1 MKDISSISLTLS
13 AKNLSIYTDGSV
25 TVNIKAKS
33 GSYIKKDR
41 FSCFIYTDD
50 YYPIC
55 NSDESGKQLPIN
67 GGCIDIEIQSH
78 KIWLPGDYILFVLDE
93 TTKSQLRIDFSLDD
107 RLRVICGE
115 PKECNSSSL
124 DYVLTSCVENSD
136 ASWDVVATAPGAA
149 QLRRYV
155 LECNQFK
162 NYNKLRKQLNV
173 KELKC
178 NRNLL
183 IYTYNQDWSVQ
194 TLEMFKKLCVYGTYF
209 THIDCSS
216 LNNVS
221 SVSQTLA
228 LDEKF
233 KGTNHVYCLTNLSSL
248 LASDGKMVVKKVE
261 ERMHDEKGLCTLW
274 LCGSRQEI
282 DSVMEVYPLLREF
295 FLSSNWLEQ
304 QPYTGFEIVQAFI
317 SEFEKV
323 DLMPTDEVKDGLSR
337 AILKCQ
343 EDGSIGTWSLSS
355 IHHFIVQDA
364 LPRYVK
370 RAINDIESED
380 ISPLTM
386 EDIDLSLLP
395 HTTSAFEDSIKE
407 LDRMVG
413 LDDIK
418 QSIITMANQARFCL
432 ERRRAGFPTSDDT
445 PRHAIFTG
453 NPGTGKT
460 TVAKM
465 IGRIYH
471 SLGVL
476 SKGEVICADRTR
488 LVGRY
493 VGETEN
499 NMKIVLAEAH
509 GNVLFIDEAY
519 NLYDGADDRQDYGN
533 HVLDSLLT
541 VLAQP
546 NPDMVIILAG
556 YEKEMDAMLNSNP
569 GLSGRFTYK
578 YRFNDYN
585 AEQLME
591 IACNLFNRDQYVLT
605 DEAKDMLTE
614 TISETVSQRT
624 KNFGNAR
631 WVEQFVKNG
640 IIPAMADRVIHATTK
655 DYQHILVS
663 DVVEGYKRFNP
674 NVIELKPR
682 RKVGFSA

>member
-25 TVNIKAKS
+25 TVNIKVKS

-55 NSDESGKQLPIN
+55 NSNESGKQLPIN
-67 GGCIDIEIQSH
+67 GGCIDIEIQNH

-115 PKECNSSSL
+115 PKECNSGSL

-194 TLEMFKKLCVYGTYF
+194 TLEMFKKLCVFGTYF
-209 THIDCSS
+209 TYIDCSS

-295 FLSSNWLEQ
+295 FLSSNKLEQ

-317 SEFEKV
+317 SEFEKG

-355 IHHFIVQDA
+355 IHHFIVQDV

-370 RAINDIESED
+370 RTINDIVSEE

-395 HTTSAFEDSIKE
+395 HTTSAFEDSIQD

-418 QSIITMANQARFCL
+418 RSIITMANQARFCQ
-432 ERRRAGFPTSDDT
+432 ERRRAGFPTSDDI

-465 IGRIYH
+465 VGRIYH

-499 NMKIVLAEAH
+499 NMKIVLAEAR

-605 DEAKDMLTE
+605 DEARDMLTE

-655 DYQHILVS
+655 DYQHILVA

>member
-1 MKDISSISLTLS
+1 MKDISCISLTLS

-115 PKECNSSSL
+115 PKECNSGSL

-136 ASWDVVATAPGAA
+136 ASWDVLATAPGAA

-194 TLEMFKKLCVYGTYF
+194 TLEMFKKLCVFGTYF

-295 FLSSNWLEQ
+295 FLSSNRLEQ

-317 SEFEKV
+317 SEFEKE
-323 DLMPTDEVKDGLSR
+323 DLMPTDEVKDELSR

-355 IHHFIVQDA
+355 IHHFIVQDV

-370 RAINDIESED
+370 RAINDIVSED

-624 KNFGNAR
+624 KNFANAR

>member
-107 RLRVICGE
+107 RLRVICGV
-115 PKECNSSSL
+115 PKECNSGSL

-194 TLEMFKKLCVYGTYF
+194 TLEMFKKLCVFGTYF

-295 FLSSNWLEQ
+295 FLSSNQLEQ

-317 SEFEKV
+317 SEFEKE
-323 DLMPTDEVKDGLSR
+323 DLMPTDEVKDELSR

-355 IHHFIVQDA
+355 IHHFIVQDV

-370 RAINDIESED
+370 RAINDIVSED

>member
-1 MKDISSISLTLS
+1 LKGISNISLTLS

-33 GSYIKKDR
+33 GSYIKKDS

-115 PKECNSSSL
+115 PKECNSGSL

-194 TLEMFKKLCVYGTYF
+194 TLEMFKKLCVFGTYF

-295 FLSSNWLEQ
+295 FLSSNQLEQ

-317 SEFEKV
+317 SEFEKE
-323 DLMPTDEVKDGLSR
+323 DLMPTDEVKDELSR

-355 IHHFIVQDA
+355 IHHFIVQDV

-370 RAINDIESED
+370 RAINDIVSED

-591 IACNLFNRDQYVLT
+591 IASNLFNRDQYVLT

>member
-1 MKDISSISLTLS
+1 MKDISNISLTLS

-115 PKECNSSSL
+115 PKECNSGSL
-124 DYVLTSCVENSD
+124 DYVLTSCVENTD

-194 TLEMFKKLCVYGTYF
+194 TLEMFKKLCVFGTYF

-295 FLSSNWLEQ
+295 FLSSNQLEQ

-317 SEFEKV
+317 SEFEKE
-323 DLMPTDEVKDGLSR
+323 DLMPTDEVKDELSR

-355 IHHFIVQDA
+355 IHHFIVQDV

-370 RAINDIESED
+370 RAINDIVSED

>member
-1 MKDISSISLTLS
+1 MKDISNISLTLS

-115 PKECNSSSL
+115 PKECNSGSL
-124 DYVLTSCVENSD
+124 DYVLTSCVENTD

-194 TLEMFKKLCVYGTYF
+194 TLEMFKKLCVFGTYF

-295 FLSSNWLEQ
+295 FLSSNRLEQ

-317 SEFEKV
+317 SEFEKE
-323 DLMPTDEVKDGLSR
+323 DLMPTDEVKDELSR

-355 IHHFIVQDA
+355 IHHFIVQDV

-370 RAINDIESED
+370 RAINDIVSED

>member
-1 MKDISSISLTLS
+1 MKDISNISLTLS

-115 PKECNSSSL
+115 PKECNSGSL

-194 TLEMFKKLCVYGTYF
+194 TLEMFKKLCVFGTYF

-295 FLSSNWLEQ
+295 FLSSNQLEQ

-317 SEFEKV
+317 SEFEKE
-323 DLMPTDEVKDGLSR
+323 DLMPTDEVKDELSR

-355 IHHFIVQDA
+355 IHHFIVQDV

-370 RAINDIESED
+370 RAINDIVSED

-624 KNFGNAR
+624 KNFANAR

>member
-1 MKDISSISLTLS
+1 MKDISNISLTLS
-13 AKNLSIYTDGSV
+13 AKNLSIYSDGSV

-93 TTKSQLRIDFSLDD
+93 TSQSQLRIDFSLDD
-107 RLRVICGE
+107 RLRVICGV
-115 PKECNSSSL
+115 PKECNSGSL
-124 DYVLTSCVENSD
+124 DYVLTSCVENTD

-194 TLEMFKKLCVYGTYF
+194 TLEMFKKLCVSGTYF

-295 FLSSNWLEQ
+295 FLSSNQLEQ

-317 SEFEKV
+317 SEFEKE
-323 DLMPTDEVKDGLSR
+323 DLMPTDEVKDELSR

-355 IHHFIVQDA
+355 IHHFIVQDV

-370 RAINDIESED
+370 RAINDIVSED

-663 DVVEGYKRFNP
+663 DVIEGYKRFNP

>member
-55 NSDESGKQLPIN
+55 SSDESGKQLPIN

-194 TLEMFKKLCVYGTYF
+194 TLEMFKKLCVFGTYF

-295 FLSSNWLEQ
+295 FLSSNRLEQ

-317 SEFEKV
+317 SEFEKE

-355 IHHFIVQDA
+355 IHHFIVQDV

-395 HTTSAFEDSIKE
+395 HTTSAFEDSIQE

-499 NMKIVLAEAH
+499 NMKIVLAEAR

>member
-115 PKECNSSSL
+115 PKECNSGSL

-194 TLEMFKKLCVYGTYF
+194 TLEMFKKLCVFGTYF

-295 FLSSNWLEQ
+295 FLSSNRLEQ
-304 QPYTGFEIVQAFI
+304 QPCTGFEIVQAFI
-317 SEFEKV
+317 SEFEKE
-323 DLMPTDEVKDGLSR
+323 DLTPTDEVKDGLSR

-355 IHHFIVQDA
+355 IHHFIIQDA

>member
-1 MKDISSISLTLS
+1 MKDISNISLTLS
-13 AKNLSIYTDGSV
+13 AKNLSIYSDGSV

-107 RLRVICGE
+107 RLRVICGV
-115 PKECNSSSL
+115 PKECNSGSL
-124 DYVLTSCVENSD
+124 DYVLTSCVENTD
-136 ASWDVVATAPGAA
+136 ASWDVVATTPGAA

-194 TLEMFKKLCVYGTYF
+194 TLEMFKKLCVFGTYF

-248 LASDGKMVVKKVE
+248 LTSDGKMVVKKVE

-295 FLSSNWLEQ
+295 FLSSNQLEQ

-317 SEFEKV
+317 SEFEKE
-323 DLMPTDEVKDGLSR
+323 DLMPTDEVKDELSR

-355 IHHFIVQDA
+355 IHHFIVQDV

-370 RAINDIESED
+370 RAINDIVSED

-663 DVVEGYKRFNP
+663 DVVEGYKHFNP

>member
-1 MKDISSISLTLS
+1 MKDISNISLTLS
-13 AKNLSIYTDGSV
+13 AKKLSIYTDGSV

-115 PKECNSSSL
+115 PKECNSGSL
-124 DYVLTSCVENSD
+124 DYVLTSCVENTD

-194 TLEMFKKLCVYGTYF
+194 TLEMFKKLCVFGTYF

-295 FLSSNWLEQ
+295 FLSSNRLEQ

-317 SEFEKV
+317 SEFEKE
-323 DLMPTDEVKDGLSR
+323 DLMPTDEVKDELSR

-355 IHHFIVQDA
+355 IHHFIVQDV

-370 RAINDIESED
+370 RAINDIVSED

>member
-115 PKECNSSSL
+115 PKECNSGSL

-194 TLEMFKKLCVYGTYF
+194 TLEMFKKLCVFGTYF

-295 FLSSNWLEQ
+295 FLSSNRLEQ

-317 SEFEKV
+317 SEFEKE
-323 DLMPTDEVKDGLSR
+323 DLMPTDEVKDELSR

-355 IHHFIVQDA
+355 IHHFIVQDV

-370 RAINDIESED
+370 RAINDIVSED

-640 IIPAMADRVIHATTK
+640 IIPAMADRVIHAITK

>member
-1 MKDISSISLTLS
+1 MKDISNISLTLS
-13 AKNLSIYTDGSV
+13 AKNLSIYSDGSV

-107 RLRVICGE
+107 RLRVICGV
-115 PKECNSSSL
+115 PKECNSGSL
-124 DYVLTSCVENSD
+124 DYVLTSYVENTD

-194 TLEMFKKLCVYGTYF
+194 TLEMFKKLCVFGTYF

-216 LNNVS
+216 LNTVS

-295 FLSSNWLEQ
+295 FLSSNQLEQ

-317 SEFEKV
+317 SEFEKE
-323 DLMPTDEVKDGLSR
+323 DLMPTDEVKDELSR

-355 IHHFIVQDA
+355 IHHFIVQDV

-370 RAINDIESED
+370 RAINDIVSED

-541 VLAQP
+541 VLPQP
-546 NPDMVIILAG
+546 NPDIVIILAG

-663 DVVEGYKRFNP
+663 DVIEGYKRFNP

>member
-115 PKECNSSSL
+115 PKECNSGSL

-194 TLEMFKKLCVYGTYF
+194 TLEMFKKLCVFGTYF

-295 FLSSNWLEQ
+295 FLSSNRLEQ

-355 IHHFIVQDA
+355 IHHFIIQDA

>member
-115 PKECNSSSL
+115 PKECNSGSL

-194 TLEMFKKLCVYGTYF
+194 TLEMFKKLCVFGTYF

-295 FLSSNWLEQ
+295 FLSSNRLEQ

-317 SEFEKV
+317 SEFEKE
-323 DLMPTDEVKDGLSR
+323 DLMPTDEVKDELSR

-355 IHHFIVQDA
+355 IHHFIVQDV

-370 RAINDIESED
+370 RAINDIVSED

-624 KNFGNAR
+624 KNFANAR

>member
-1 MKDISSISLTLS
+1 MKDISNISLTLS

-115 PKECNSSSL
+115 PKECNSGSL

-194 TLEMFKKLCVYGTYF
+194 TLEMFKKLCVFGTYF

-295 FLSSNWLEQ
+295 FLSSNRLEQ

-317 SEFEKV
+317 SEFEKE
-323 DLMPTDEVKDGLSR
+323 DLMPTDEVKDELSR

-355 IHHFIVQDA
+355 IHHFIVQDV

-370 RAINDIESED
+370 RAINDIVSED

-476 SKGEVICADRTR
+476 AKGEVIC

-493 VGETEN
+493 VGVTEN

>member
-124 DYVLTSCVENSD
+124 DCVLTSCVENSD
-136 ASWDVVATAPGAA
+136 ASWDVVATASGAA

-194 TLEMFKKLCVYGTYF
+194 TLEMFKKLCVFGTYF

-295 FLSSNWLEQ
+295 FLSSNRLEQ

-317 SEFEKV
+317 SEFEKE
-323 DLMPTDEVKDGLSR
+323 DLMPTDEVKDELSR

-355 IHHFIVQDA
+355 IHHFIVQDV

-370 RAINDIESED
+370 RAINDIVSED

-519 NLYDGADDRQDYGN
+519 NLYDGADNRQDYGN

-640 IIPAMADRVIHATTK
+640 IIPAMADRVIHAITK

-682 RKVGFSA
+682 RRVGFSA

>member
-136 ASWDVVATAPGAA
+136 ASWDVVASAPGAA

-194 TLEMFKKLCVYGTYF
+194 TLEMFKKLCVFGTYF

-295 FLSSNWLEQ
+295 FLSSNRLEQ

-317 SEFEKV
+317 SEFEKE
-323 DLMPTDEVKDGLSR
+323 DLMPTDEVKDELSR

-355 IHHFIVQDA
+355 IHHFIVQDV

-370 RAINDIESED
+370 RAINDIVSED

>member
-1 MKDISSISLTLS
+1 MKDISNISLTLS

-115 PKECNSSSL
+115 PKECNSGSL
-124 DYVLTSCVENSD
+124 DYVLTSCVENTD

-194 TLEMFKKLCVYGTYF
+194 TLEMFKKLCVFGTYF

-295 FLSSNWLEQ
+295 FLSSNQLEQ
-304 QPYTGFEIVQAFI
+304 QPYTGFEIVQTFI
-317 SEFEKV
+317 SEFEKE
-323 DLMPTDEVKDGLSR
+323 DLMPTDEVKDELSR

-355 IHHFIVQDA
+355 IHHFIVQDV

-370 RAINDIESED
+370 RAINDIVSED

>member
-115 PKECNSSSL
+115 PKECNSGSL

-194 TLEMFKKLCVYGTYF
+194 TLEMFKNLCVFGTYF

-282 DSVMEVYPLLREF
+282 DSVMEVYPLLREC
-295 FLSSNWLEQ
+295 FLSSNQLEQ

-317 SEFEKV
+317 SEFEKE
-323 DLMPTDEVKDGLSR
+323 DLMPTDEVKDELSR

-355 IHHFIVQDA
+355 IHHFIVQDV

-370 RAINDIESED
+370 RAINDIVSED

-631 WVEQFVKNG
+631 WVEQFVKNE

>member
-25 TVNIKAKS
+25 IVNIKAKS

-115 PKECNSSSL
+115 PKECNSGSL
-124 DYVLTSCVENSD
+124 DYVLTSCVENTD

-194 TLEMFKKLCVYGTYF
+194 TLEMFKKLCVFGTYF

-295 FLSSNWLEQ
+295 FLSSNQLEQ

-317 SEFEKV
+317 SEFEKE
-323 DLMPTDEVKDGLSR
+323 DLMPTDEVKDELSR

-355 IHHFIVQDA
+355 IHHFIVQDV

-370 RAINDIESED
+370 RAINDIVSED

>member
-55 NSDESGKQLPIN
+55 NSDESDKQLPIN

-115 PKECNSSSL
+115 PKECNSGSL

-194 TLEMFKKLCVYGTYF
+194 TLEMFKKLCVFGTYF

-295 FLSSNWLEQ
+295 FLSSNQLEQ

-317 SEFEKV
+317 SEFEKE
-323 DLMPTDEVKDGLSR
+323 DLMPTDEVKDELSR

-355 IHHFIVQDA
+355 IHHFIVQDV

-370 RAINDIESED
+370 RAINDIVSED

>member
-1 MKDISSISLTLS
+1 MKDISNISLTLS
-13 AKNLSIYTDGSV
+13 AKNLSIYSDGSV

-107 RLRVICGE
+107 RLRVICGV
-115 PKECNSSSL
+115 PKECNSGSL
-124 DYVLTSCVENSD
+124 DYVLTSYVENTD

-194 TLEMFKKLCVYGTYF
+194 TLEMFKKLCVFGTYF

-295 FLSSNWLEQ
+295 FLSSNQLEQ

-317 SEFEKV
+317 SEFEKE
-323 DLMPTDEVKDGLSR
+323 DLIPTDEVKDELSR

-355 IHHFIVQDA
+355 IHHFIVQDV

-370 RAINDIESED
+370 RAINDIVSED

>member
-1 MKDISSISLTLS
+1 MKDISNISLTLS

-115 PKECNSSSL
+115 PKECNSGSL
-124 DYVLTSCVENSD
+124 DYVLTSCVENTD

-194 TLEMFKKLCVYGTYF
+194 TLEMFKKLCVFGTYF

-295 FLSSNWLEQ
+295 FLSSNQLEQ
-304 QPYTGFEIVQAFI
+304 QPYTGFEIVQTFI
-317 SEFEKV
+317 SEFEKE
-323 DLMPTDEVKDGLSR
+323 DLMPTDEVIDELSR

-343 EDGSIGTWSLSS
+343 EAGSIGTWSLSS
-355 IHHFIVQDA
+355 IHHFIVQDV

-370 RAINDIESED
+370 RAINDIVSED

>member
-115 PKECNSSSL
+115 PKECNSGSL

-194 TLEMFKKLCVYGTYF
+194 TLEMFKKLCVFGTYF

-233 KGTNHVYCLTNLSSL
+233 KGTNNVYCLTNLSSL

-295 FLSSNWLEQ
+295 FLSSNRLEQ

-317 SEFEKV
+317 SEFEKE
-323 DLMPTDEVKDGLSR
+323 DLMPTDEVKDELSR

-355 IHHFIVQDA
+355 IHHFIVQDV

-370 RAINDIESED
+370 RAINDIVSED

-460 TVAKM
+460 TIAKM

>member
-115 PKECNSSSL
+115 PKECNSGSL

-194 TLEMFKKLCVYGTYF
+194 TLEMFKKLCVFGTYF

-295 FLSSNWLEQ
+295 FLSSNRLEQ

-386 EDIDLSLLP
+386 EDIDLSILP

-585 AEQLME
+585 AEQLMD

-640 IIPAMADRVIHATTK
+640 IIPAMADRVIHAITK

>member
-1 MKDISSISLTLS
+1 MKDISNISLTLS

-115 PKECNSSSL
+115 PKECNSGSL
-124 DYVLTSCVENSD
+124 DYVLTSCVENTD

-194 TLEMFKKLCVYGTYF
+194 TLEMFKKLCVFGTYF

-295 FLSSNWLEQ
+295 FLSSNQLEQ

-317 SEFEKV
+317 SEFEKE
-323 DLMPTDEVKDGLSR
+323 DLMPTDEVIDELSR

-343 EDGSIGTWSLSS
+343 EAGSIGTWSLSS
-355 IHHFIVQDA
+355 IHHFIVQDV

-370 RAINDIESED
+370 RAINDIVSED

>member
-1 MKDISSISLTLS
+1 LKDISSISLTLS

-115 PKECNSSSL
+115 PKECNSGSL

-194 TLEMFKKLCVYGTYF
+194 TLEMFKKLCVFGTYF

-295 FLSSNWLEQ
+295 FLSSNQLEQ

-317 SEFEKV
+317 SEFEKE
-323 DLMPTDEVKDGLSR
+323 DLMPTDEVKDELSR

-355 IHHFIVQDA
+355 IHHFIVQDV

-370 RAINDIESED
+370 RAINDIVSED

-460 TVAKM
+460 TIAKM

>member
-1 MKDISSISLTLS
+1 LKDISSISLTLS

-115 PKECNSSSL
+115 PKECNSGSL

-194 TLEMFKKLCVYGTYF
+194 TLEMFKKLCVFGTYF

-295 FLSSNWLEQ
+295 FLSSNRLEQ

-317 SEFEKV
+317 SEFEKE
-323 DLMPTDEVKDGLSR
+323 DLMPTDEVKDELSR

-355 IHHFIVQDA
+355 IHHFIVQDV

-370 RAINDIESED
+370 RAINDIVSED

-418 QSIITMANQARFCL
+418 QSIITMTNQARFCL

-640 IIPAMADRVIHATTK
+640 IIPAMADRVIHAITK
-655 DYQHILVS
+655 DFQHILVS

>member
-115 PKECNSSSL
+115 PKECNSGSL

-194 TLEMFKKLCVYGTYF
+194 TLEMFKKLCVFGTYF

-233 KGTNHVYCLTNLSSL
+233 KGTNNVYCLTNLSSL

-295 FLSSNWLEQ
+295 FLSSNQLEQ

-317 SEFEKV
+317 SEFEKE
-323 DLMPTDEVKDGLSR
+323 DLMPTDEVKDELSR

-355 IHHFIVQDA
+355 IHHFIVQDV

-370 RAINDIESED
+370 RAINDIVSED

-460 TVAKM
+460 TIAKM

>member
-115 PKECNSSSL
+115 PKECNSGSL

-194 TLEMFKKLCVYGTYF
+194 TLEMFKKLCVFGTYF

-295 FLSSNWLEQ
+295 FLSSNQLEQ

-317 SEFEKV
+317 SEFEKE
-323 DLMPTDEVKDGLSR
+323 DLMPTDEVKDELSR

-355 IHHFIVQDA
+355 IHHFIVQDV

-370 RAINDIESED
+370 RAINDIVSED

-460 TVAKM
+460 TIAKM

>member
-115 PKECNSSSL
+115 PKECNSGSL

-183 IYTYNQDWSVQ
+183 IYTYNQDLSVQ
-194 TLEMFKKLCVYGTYF
+194 TLEMFKKLCVFGTYF

-261 ERMHDEKGLCTLW
+261 ERMQDEKGLCTLW

-295 FLSSNWLEQ
+295 FLSSNKLEQ

-355 IHHFIVQDA
+355 IHHFIVQDV

-370 RAINDIESED
+370 RAINDIVSED

>member
-1 MKDISSISLTLS
+1 MKDISNISLTLS

-115 PKECNSSSL
+115 PKECNSGSL
-124 DYVLTSCVENSD
+124 DYVLTSCVENTD

-194 TLEMFKKLCVYGTYF
+194 TLEMFKKLCVFGTYF

-295 FLSSNWLEQ
+295 FLRSNQLEQ

-317 SEFEKV
+317 SEFEKE
-323 DLMPTDEVKDGLSR
+323 DLMPTDEVKDELSR

-355 IHHFIVQDA
+355 IHHFIVQDV

-370 RAINDIESED
+370 RAINDIVSED

>member
-1 MKDISSISLTLS
+1 MKDISNISLTLS

-115 PKECNSSSL
+115 PKECNSGSL

-194 TLEMFKKLCVYGTYF
+194 TLEMFKKLCVFGTYF

-295 FLSSNWLEQ
+295 FLSSNRLEQ

-355 IHHFIVQDA
+355 IHHFIVQDV

-370 RAINDIESED
+370 RAINNIESED

-519 NLYDGADDRQDYGN
+519 NLYDGANDRQDYGN

-578 YRFNDYN
+578 YHFNDYN

>member
-115 PKECNSSSL
+115 PKECNSGSL

-194 TLEMFKKLCVYGTYF
+194 TLEMFKKLCVFGTYF

-295 FLSSNWLEQ
+295 FLSSNRLEQ

-317 SEFEKV
+317 SEFEKE
-323 DLMPTDEVKDGLSR
+323 DLMPTDEVKDELSR

-355 IHHFIVQDA
+355 IHHFIVQDV

-370 RAINDIESED
+370 RAINDIVSED

-418 QSIITMANQARFCL
+418 QSIITMTNQARFCL

>member
-1 MKDISSISLTLS
+1 MKDISNISLTLS

-115 PKECNSSSL
+115 PKECNSGSL
-124 DYVLTSCVENSD
+124 DYVLTSCVENTD

-194 TLEMFKKLCVYGTYF
+194 TLEMFKKLCVFGTYF

-295 FLSSNWLEQ
+295 FLSSNQLEQ
-304 QPYTGFEIVQAFI
+304 QPYTGFEIVQTFI
-317 SEFEKV
+317 SEFEKE
-323 DLMPTDEVKDGLSR
+323 DLMPTDEVKDELSR

-355 IHHFIVQDA
+355 IHHFIVQDV

-370 RAINDIESED
+370 RAINDIVSED

-395 HTTSAFEDSIKE
+395 HTAAACEDSIKE

>member
-25 TVNIKAKS
+25 IVNIKAKS

-115 PKECNSSSL
+115 PKECNSGSL
-124 DYVLTSCVENSD
+124 DYVLTSCVENTD

-194 TLEMFKKLCVYGTYF
+194 MLEMFKKLCVFGTYF

-295 FLSSNWLEQ
+295 FLSSNRLEQ

-317 SEFEKV
+317 SEFEKE
-323 DLMPTDEVKDGLSR
+323 DLMPTDEVKDELSR

-355 IHHFIVQDA
+355 IHHFIVQDV

-370 RAINDIESED
+370 RAINDIVSED

>member
-115 PKECNSSSL
+115 PKECNSGSL
-124 DYVLTSCVENSD
+124 DYVLTSCVENTD

-194 TLEMFKKLCVYGTYF
+194 TLEMFKKLCVFGTYF

-295 FLSSNWLEQ
+295 FLSSNRLEQ

-317 SEFEKV
+317 SEFEKE
-323 DLMPTDEVKDGLSR
+323 DLMPTDEVKDELSR

-355 IHHFIVQDA
+355 IHHFIVQDV

-370 RAINDIESED
+370 RAINDIVSED

>member
-115 PKECNSSSL
+115 PKECNSGSL

-194 TLEMFKKLCVYGTYF
+194 TLEMFKKLCVFGTYF

-295 FLSSNWLEQ
+295 FLSSNQLEQ

-317 SEFEKV
+317 SEFEKE
-323 DLMPTDEVKDGLSR
+323 DLMPTDEVIDELSR

-355 IHHFIVQDA
+355 IHHFIVQDV

-370 RAINDIESED
+370 RAINDIVSED